1 MDAACPITPSGWGWF
16 REFDG
21 GLGKRREKIQSVLK
35 LRNLRTCYGSGDFF
49 YVSREGWEML
59 GKITEIWRWNL
70 QGAFMPRKKAL
81 PWWEEKADL
90 NGDFNSN
97 EVVVPLTMRALQKKM
112 RAWTVEICWKDN
124 RNGLGNY
131 ASERSDWDLKRFE
144 RGMCCAGDSGT
155 IASPE
160 TISQARC
167 GHKMEMK
174 DACSKKALLQSWLSN
189 DLG

>member
-1 MDAACPITPSGWGWF
+1 MDAACPITPNGWGWF

-21 GLGKRREKIQSVLK
+21 GLGKRQEKIQSVLK

-81 PWWEEKADL
+81 PWWEWKGDL
-90 NGDFNSN
+90 QGVFNSN
-97 EVVVPLTMRALQKKM
+97 EVAVPMTMKALQ
-112 RAWTVEICWKDN
+112 RTVTWTVEICWKDN
-124 RNGLGNY
+124 HNGIGHK
-131 ASERSDWDLKRFE
+131 SDRSDWDLKRLDG
-144 RGMCCAGDSGT
+144 RMCCAGAAGKFV
-155 IASPE
+155 APE
-160 TISQARC
+160 IISRTRC
-167 GHKMEMK
+167 GHKLDME
-174 DACSKKALLQSWLSN
+174 DACSKGAYMQSWLSN